1 MPVSIDP
8 QHPAAAGELGEL
20 TRVLEAAV
28 QAELGVACDLS
39 VVLCDDAT
47 IAELNEQYLGH
58 PGPTDV
64 ISFPQHTLLP
74 GQRPPDSL
82 LGDIVVSVDT
92 AARQAAEFPDWSLSD
107 ELALLVIH
115 GLLHL
120 CGWDD
125 RQPEQRKAMQARED
139 HVLQAVGRSK
149 APREQP

>member
-8 QHPAAAGELGEL
+8 QHPLADAELGEL
-20 TRVLEAAV
+20 TRVLSAAI
-28 QAELGVACDLS
+28 QAELGVVCDLS

-64 ISFPQHTLLP
+64 ISFPQHALLP

-82 LGDIVVSVDT
+82 LGDIVVSVET
-92 AARQAAEFPDWSLSD
+92 ATRQAAEFADWSLAD

-125 RQPEQRKAMQARED
+125 LQPQQRKAMQARED
-139 HVLQAVGRSK
+139 HVLQAVGRRA